1 MPIKS
6 PKQFR
11 LMEMAAHAKKG
22 MKNIGPSPKVAKEFL
37 SKTSPKKKSLFAKG
51 KD

>member
-11 LMEMAAHAKKG
+11 LMEMMAHAKEG
-22 MKNIGPSPKVAKEFL
+22 MKGIGPSPKVAKDFL
-37 SKTSPKKKSLFAKG
+37 NKTSKKKKSLFAKAG
-51 KD
+51 K